1 MERFSRGTNRKRLCY
16 PMELARKPAYPIG
29 KKEIMGS
36 EPGGRLAPAL
46 RAAFPVT
53 IPILAGFL
61 LTGATC
67 GVFAV
72 SLGLEW
78 WMPTVMSIVIFAGSA
93 EFVVASMLAGAFNP
107 LQAFITIFIVNAR
120 HLFYGLSMLE
130 RFRGVGRKRPYLIY
144 AMCDETFSLNYTTE
158 PPAGVDRGWYMFWIS
173 LLNQSYWVAGCTLG
187 GIVGNLIPSTVQ
199 GISFA
204 MTALFVVIFLDQ
216 WLKDASHAGALV
228 GFAASIASLVAF
240 GSSNFMI
247 PSLVLILAG
256 VTALR
261 GRVEPAYAEAG
272 QNADDDADKKEGDAA

>member
-1 MERFSRGTNRKRLCY
+1 MERENRGTLR
-16 PMELARKPAYPIG
+16 
-29 KKEIMGS
+29 
-36 EPGGRLAPAL
+36 PAL

-53 IPILAGFL
+53 IPIMAGFL

-130 RFRGVGRKRPYLIY
+130 RFRAVGRKRPYLIY

-158 PPAGVDRGWYMFWIS
+158 PPSDVDRGWYMFWIS
-173 LLNQSYWVAGCTLG
+173 LLNQAYWVAGCTLG
-187 GIVGNLIPSTVQ
+187 GIVGYLIPATVK

-228 GFAASIASLVAF
+228 GFAASIGSLIAFGPSSFMIASLA
-240 GSSNFMI
+240 
-247 PSLVLILAG
+247 LILIG

-261 GRVEPAYAEAG
+261 GKVEPVYDAAEAEAG
-272 QNADDDADKKEGDAA
+272 AGSGAGPSGGRRGDAGAGAEGEGRVDAA